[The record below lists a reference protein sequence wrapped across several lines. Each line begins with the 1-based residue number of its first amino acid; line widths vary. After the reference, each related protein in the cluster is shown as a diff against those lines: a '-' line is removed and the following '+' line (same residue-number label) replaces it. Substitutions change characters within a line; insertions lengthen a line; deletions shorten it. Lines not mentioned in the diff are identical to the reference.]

1 MYYTKYRPQVFSE
14 ISKPN
19 DVAAALSTQVK
30 SGRTVHAYL
39 FVGPRGTGKTTTA
52 RILAKAL
59 NCTDLKANGD
69 PCDVCDNCTGIKSG
83 SFFDL
88 IEIDAASNRGIDDIR
103 ELKEKI
109 KLAPSA
115 GKNKV
120 YIIDEVHMLTP
131 EAFNALLKTLEEPP
145 ACVTFILC
153 TTEIHKVPAT
163 IKSRCQV
170 FKFKRATIDQLVEKL
185 HNIVKNEGVKV
196 DEQDL
201 KQIAKAAHGGF
212 RDAETI
218 LQQVAE
224 GEIDVGS
231 LVSVIDRETF
241 AEFIDLVIENNA
253 RNALHIVKK
262 LNEDGIDLY
271 LWAGELLKYLRDLLY
286 VQVDS
291 LDEVQDYSQE
301 LIKDMKKQAE
311 SISSECL
318 AVMISIVI
326 EAQNNTKN
334 TFITQLPL
342 EIAVVKLCSQIGGSQ
357 TTSVAPKEAPSAPS
371 SPPVGKGDIKKTS
384 SKEKES
390 PSKEET
396 ADEKSAIEG
405 AENAIVSKGAP
416 AASEKIEEKAVAIV
430 NIEIINNN
438 WNTVLTEVS
447 TINNSISALLK
458 TATLAGVEGR
468 AITLDVP
475 FDFHKERLET
485 SKNRMIIEQTLSSVL
500 HEDMHIKCN
509 VRKQERAL
517 GRKESGRLTD
527 YNVSVP
533 SKIPV
538 PEMNEKLLDV
548 FDGGLPLT

>member
-1 MYYTKYRPQVFSE
+1 MYYRKYRPQVFSE

-19 DVAAALSTQVK
+19 DVAVALSNQIK
-30 SGRTVHAYL
+30 SGKTVHAYL

-52 RILAKAL
+52 RVLAKAL

-69 PCDVCDNCTGIKSG
+69 PCDVCANCVAIKSG
-83 SFFDL
+83 SFYDL

-145 ACVTFILC
+145 AHVTFILC

-170 FKFKRATIDQLVEKL
+170 FKIKRATVDQLSEKLMKIVEKES
-185 HNIVKNEGVKV
+185 IKI
-196 DEQDL
+196 DEQDIR
-201 KQIAKAAHGGF
+201 QIAKASHGGF

-224 GEIDVGS
+224 GEVEVS
-231 LVSVIDRETF
+231 ALVSVIDKEVF
-241 AEFIDLVIENNA
+241 AEFVDLVISNDA
-253 RNALHIVKK
+253 KQALHIVKK
-262 LNEDGIDLY
+262 LNENGIDLY
-271 LWAGELLKYLRDLLY
+271 LWAGELLKYLRDLLF

-291 LDEVQDYSQE
+291 LEDIQDYTEE
-301 LIKDMKKQAE
+301 LIKDMKVQANSMSAE
-311 SISSECL
+311 KL
-318 AVMISIVI
+318 AHMIDVVM

-342 EIAVVKLCSQIGGSQ
+342 EIAVVKLCSKKSNNQESQ
-357 TTSVAPKEAPSAPS
+357 VTP
-371 SPPVGKGDIKKTS
+371 
-384 SKEKES
+384 KES
-390 PSKEET
+390 PSSPASGGPSEVKRDEKISKEDVKEE
-396 ADEKSAIEG
+396 KSYESDAP
-405 AENAIVSKGAP
+405 ENKVEVP
-416 AASEKIEEKAVAIV
+416 AAVEVPVVGVV

-438 WNTVLTEVS
+438 WNTVITEVES
-447 TINNSISALLK
+447 INNSVSALLK
-458 TATLAGVEGR
+458 TAKLAGVDGR
-468 AITLDVP
+468 AIQLDVP

-485 SKNRMIIEQTLSSVL
+485 NKNRMIIEQTLSSVL
-500 HEDMHIKCN
+500 HEEMHIKCN
-509 VRKQERAL
+509 VRKQDRDL
-517 GRKESGRLTD
+517 SL
-527 YNVSVP
+527 SL
-533 SKIPV
+533 IHI
-538 PEMNEKLLDV
+538 
-548 FDGGLPLT
+548 

>member
-1 MYYTKYRPQVFSE
+1 MYYRKYRPQVFSE
-14 ISKPN
+14 IAKPN
-19 DVAAALSTQVK
+19 DVAKALSNQVK
-30 SGRTVHAYL
+30 NDKTVHAYL
-39 FVGPRGTGKTTTA
+39 FVGSRGTGKTTTA

-59 NCTDLKANGD
+59 NCTSIKDNGD
-69 PCDVCDNCTGIKSG
+69 PCGTCDNCVAVKEG

-145 ACVTFILC
+145 AHVTLILC

-170 FKFKRATIDQLVEKL
+170 FKFKRATIDQLTEKL
-185 HNIVKNEGVKV
+185 QNIVKNEGVEIAK
-196 DEQDL
+196 QDI

-212 RDAETI
+212 RDAETV
-218 LQQVAE
+218 LQQVVE
-224 GEIDVGS
+224 GEIDVSS

-241 AEFIDLVIENNA
+241 AEFVDLVIENNA
-253 RNALHIVKK
+253 KKALHIVKK

-271 LWAGELLKYLRDLLY
+271 LWAGELLKYLRDLLF
-286 VQVDS
+286 VQVGS
-291 LDEVQDYSQE
+291 LDEVQDYTE
-301 LIKDMKKQAE
+301 NLVNDMKTQANSLSPE
-311 SISSECL
+311 RLTEMLDI
-318 AVMISIVI
+318 VM
-326 EAQNNTKN
+326 EAQNSTKN

-342 EIAVVKLCSQIGGSQ
+342 EIAIVKLCSKN
-357 TTSVAPKEAPSAPS
+357 TSN
-371 SPPVGKGDIKKTS
+371 KKSVITP
-384 SKEKES
+384 KES
-390 PSKEET
+390 PSSPVSDKEGPKK
-396 ADEKSAIEG
+396 D
-405 AENAIVSKGAP
+405 VSKEIE
-416 AASEKIEEKAVAIV
+416 STSKEKTKEGEAQDSGVENKVVGVV
-430 NIEIINNN
+430 NIEIINNH
-438 WNTVLTEVS
+438 WNTVITQVS
-447 TINNSISALLK
+447 SINNSVSALLK
-458 TATLAGVEGR
+458 TAKLAGVEGR

-485 SKNRMIIEQTLSSVL
+485 NKNRMIIEQTLSSIL

-509 VRKQERAL
+509 VRKQDRAL
-517 GRKESGRLTD
+517 GRRETGRLTD
-527 YNVSVP
+527 YNIAVP
-533 SKIPV
+533 SRTPV

-548 FDGGLPLT
+548 FDGGLPLE